1 MLRESL
7 RNSNLKKKRAQY
19 LHFTITNTWMPEWQI
34 NIWPHMV
41 TLWHGNAI
49 RLKKSLKLA
58 WYVWTVGKHVVT
70 IMRMQIKLSLKIRWF
85 WWRRWEVKV
94 APGSDF
100 LTIKLKVFTPENF
113 HYSELIFMITNVIYW
128 CLINN
133 EQLTLKKCFW
143 LN

>member
-1 MLRESL
+1 
-7 RNSNLKKKRAQY
+7 
-19 LHFTITNTWMPEWQI
+19 MPEWQI
-34 NIWPHMV
+34 NNWPHMV

-49 RLKKSLKLA
+49 SLNKSLKLA
-58 WYVWTVGKHVVT
+58 WYRYVLTVGKRKSRKFVFNCIKNELKYSSNTAKTMMLQLCECKLNFHWKSGDFDEGVEKLKWHQA
-70 IMRMQIKLSLKIRWF
+70 QI
-85 WWRRWEVKV
+85 
-94 APGSDF
+94 F
-100 LTIKLKVFTPENF
+100 LTIKLKVLTPENF